1 MIMWGTV
8 MEGNPVN
15 LARVNAET
23 IPKSLVDAGVVL
35 ILEDHADVGIVLVLE
50 NRVDKVTHIPEDHAD
65 NETVHIRTGMLTG
78 VQIPQKSNVPTT

>member
-1 MIMWGTV
+1 MWGTV
-8 MEGNPVN
+8 MEGNLVN
-15 LARVNAET
+15 LAHANVET
-23 IPKSLVDAGVVL
+23 VAKSLADVGVVL